1 MGEDHPLGPTSPTPL
16 PPVVVAPP
24 LLTAR
29 LGPTAARSLLC
40 RLSGPPASAAPGLCP
55 YSSPSVFQAFP
66 AAWGAHP
73 LPPSSGQGS
82 GHSRFYQKTTKVLP
96 EGSEPGPQG
105 TRAKDE
111 RSLNKMCL
119 LPLFSWQPVDAVQ
132 VEQLLGKL
140 TPALGHLDQE
150 LLAARPLL
158 APGQVSLEDLMAF
171 TELMQP
177 AAIGCDLFRDWPRLA
192 AWRARVE
199 AALGPELVQEAH
211 SRVLQPQETQ
221 GDPQMAQKLA
231 QQVKEQLR

>member
-1 MGEDHPLGPTSPTPL
+1 MKPSRATVTL
-16 PPVVVAPP
+16 PAVG
-24 LLTAR
+24 R
-29 LGPTAARSLLC
+29 R
-40 RLSGPPASAAPGLCP
+40 
-55 YSSPSVFQAFP
+55 
-66 AAWGAHP
+66 
-73 LPPSSGQGS
+73 
-82 GHSRFYQKTTKVLP
+82 LP
-96 EGSEPGPQG
+96 EVHSYQLGLGCSPKVTAGSIRRPP
-105 TRAKDE
+105 
-111 RSLNKMCL
+111 RSSLREVSRDLK
-119 LPLFSWQPVDAVQ
+119 PVDAVQ

>member
-1 MGEDHPLGPTSPTPL
+1 MGMKPSRATVTLPAVGRCLPKVHSYQLGLGRSPKVTAGSIRR
-16 PPVVVAPP
+16 PP
-24 LLTAR
+24 
-29 LGPTAARSLLC
+29 RS
-40 RLSGPPASAAPGLCP
+40 
-55 YSSPSVFQAFP
+55 
-66 AAWGAHP
+66 
-73 LPPSSGQGS
+73 
-82 GHSRFYQKTTKVLP
+82 
-96 EGSEPGPQG
+96 
-105 TRAKDE
+105 
-111 RSLNKMCL
+111 SLREV
-119 LPLFSWQPVDAVQ
+119 SWDLKQPVDAVQ

-150 LLAARPLL
+150 LLAARPFL

-211 SRVLQPQETQ
+211 SRMLQPQETQ